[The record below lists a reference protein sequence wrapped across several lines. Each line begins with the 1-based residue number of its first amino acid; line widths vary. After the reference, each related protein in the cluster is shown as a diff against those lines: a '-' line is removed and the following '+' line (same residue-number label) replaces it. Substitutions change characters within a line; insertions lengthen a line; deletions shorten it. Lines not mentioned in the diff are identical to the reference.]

1 LTRPPRVRRDIAAPD
16 TARSGPKSAPPR
28 PGKPRRPPVSAAS
41 ARSPEDAAAPARAA
55 RAAANH
61 DRAAAAPARERLQ
74 KVLAHAGVAS
84 RRAAEEMIS
93 AGRVQVNG
101 VVVTQL
107 GTRIDPA
114 RDTVTLDGE
123 RVRVPVDAQEE
134 AASHVVYLLHKPLGV
149 VSTAN
154 DPQGRRT
161 VTSLLPP
168 EPRVYPVG
176 RLDADSE
183 GLLLLTNDGDL
194 AYRLTHPRYGVEKE
208 YEALVT
214 GHPPEHELRRLRAG
228 VRLADDERP
237 TAPAQ
242 VQRLADEGANTWL
255 RVIIHEGRKR
265 QVRRMLDAIHHP
277 VLHLRRVRLGPLR
290 LGNLKP
296 GQWRPLTVQ
305 EVAALQ
311 AASRLGAA
319 QAPAP
324 RRTAP
329 EPRLPAPGFPRTE
342 ERHERPVSDRR
353 HLRPRRVDHPE
364 GGRPGRRRVEQER
377 EPRPAR
383 QTRPG
388 QERRRPR

>member
-1 LTRPPRVRRDIAAPD
+1 
-16 TARSGPKSAPPR
+16 
-28 PGKPRRPPVSAAS
+28 
-41 ARSPEDAAAPARAA
+41 
-55 RAAANH
+55 
-61 DRAAAAPARERLQ
+61 
-74 KVLAHAGVAS
+74 
-84 RRAAEEMIS
+84 
-93 AGRVQVNG
+93 
-101 VVVTQL
+101 
-107 GTRIDPA
+107 
-114 RDTVTLDGE
+114 
-123 RVRVPVDAQEE
+123 
-134 AASHVVYLLHKPLGV
+134 
-149 VSTAN
+149 
-154 DPQGRRT
+154 
-161 VTSLLPP
+161 VTSLVPE

-214 GHPPEHELRRLRAG
+214 GHPPDHELRHLREG
-228 VRLADDERP
+228 VRLDDEERP

-277 VLHLRRVRLGPLR
+277 VIQLRRVRLGPLR

-296 GQWRPLTVQ
+296 GQWRSLTVQ

-311 AASRLGAA
+311 AASRSGAD
-319 QAPAP
+319 PASPP
-324 RRTAP
+324 RRTP
-329 EPRLPAPGFPRTE
+329 PGPRPPAPGSPRTE
-342 ERHERPVSDRR
+342 ERHERPASDRR
-353 HLRPRRVDHPE
+353 NLRTRRVDDSE

-377 EPRPAR
+377 EFRPER
-383 QTRPG
+383 QAGGR